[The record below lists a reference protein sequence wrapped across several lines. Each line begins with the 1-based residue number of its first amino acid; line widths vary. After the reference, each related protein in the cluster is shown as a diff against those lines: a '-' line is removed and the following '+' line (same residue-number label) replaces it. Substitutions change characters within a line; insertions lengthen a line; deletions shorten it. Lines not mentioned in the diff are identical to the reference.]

1 MTSPTTLERTAG
13 PIATAVRWTRAQWL
27 LLMVVCTVLALDG
40 LDVSMVG
47 VALPSIGREL
57 HLGTDSL
64 QWIVSAYVLGY
75 GSLLLL
81 GGRLA
86 DLLGRRRIF
95 LIALSV
101 FAAASLLGGLV
112 DDPAILIATRFV
124 KGLAAAFTAP
134 TGFSIITT
142 NFAEGRERNKAL
154 SIFTTFGA
162 SGFSLGLV
170 VGGLMTS
177 LSWRWTFLVSVPIAV
192 LVVRPGLPASS
203 RGIRRTPRT
212 AATTSG
218 APSPSALG
226 MLGLVYTLV
235 SAPEQGWGSVATIA
249 GFIIS
254 AAVLAAFAVIENK
267 VRHPLIR
274 FGILREGWVARA
286 NLSAVGLF
294 GSYLSFQFI
303 LTLFLQSVLGWSPL
317 GMALALLPTGL
328 IVATSAP
335 FADRLINVFGAT
347 RLILTGLAS
356 MGLGYLLFLR
366 VGTTPNYAPDILPS
380 VILLGIGFALAFPS
394 INVQATAGIKDSEQG
409 LAAGLIQTSTQVGAA
424 LVLAVTTAM
433 VSGHS
438 DGGPVPSAA
447 AMLEQYRP
455 GLMLSAAVAIAAL
468 LVAALPAPTAGG
480 RLGGLTRRGLA
491 PAAAWLLGGSAG
503 HGGHGGAKA
512 RLGWRSRRRV
522 RLIGRI
528 RPKSTLTPAT

>member
-1 MTSPTTLERTAG
+1 MTSPTTLKSSTE
-13 PIATAVRWTRAQWL
+13 PPLVSAVHWTRAQWL

-47 VALPSIGREL
+47 VALPSIGQEL
-57 HLGTDSL
+57 NLGTDSL

-192 LVVRPGLPASS
+192 VVVLLGMKFIPKDKPSVED
-203 RGIRRTPRT
+203 
-212 AATTSG
+212 SG
-218 APSPSALG
+218 HDVWGAVTLALG

-249 GFIIS
+249 GFAVS
-254 AAVLAAFAVIENK
+254 VAVLAAFAVIENK
-267 VRHPLIR
+267 VKHPLIR
-274 FGILREGWVARA
+274 FSILKEGWVARA

-303 LTLFLQSVLGWSPL
+303 VTMYLQSVLGWTPL
-317 GMALALLPTGL
+317 GMALALLPAGL
-328 IVATSAP
+328 LVATSAP
-335 FADRLINVFGAT
+335 FADRLIEKFGAT
-347 RLILTGLAS
+347 QLILAGLTA
-356 MGLGYLLFLR
+356 MGLGYVLFLR
-366 VGTTPNYAPDILPS
+366 VGTTPNYALDILPS
-380 VILLGIGFALAFPS
+380 VVLLGVGFALAFPS

-424 LVLAVTTAM
+424 LVLAVTTAL
-433 VSGHS
+433 VSGH
-438 DGGPVPSAA
+438 GQAAGTVSAQ

-455 GLMLSAAVAIAAL
+455 GLILSAAVAIAAL
-468 LVAALPAPTAGG
+468 LVAAAP
-480 RLGGLTRRGLA
+480 
-491 PAAAWLLGGSAG
+491 
-503 HGGHGGAKA
+503 K
-512 RLGWRSRRRV
+512 RRRV
-522 RLIGRI
+522 H
-528 RPKSTLTPAT
+528 S

>member
-1 MTSPTTLERTAG
+1 MTSPTTLQRPAD
-13 PIATAVRWTRAQWL
+13 ALVSAVRWTRAQWL

-47 VALPSIGREL
+47 VALPSIGHEL
-57 HLGTDSL
+57 NLGTDSL

-142 NFAEGRERNKAL
+142 NFAEGRARNKAL

-192 LVVRPGLPASS
+192 VVVLL
-203 RGIRRTPRT
+203 GIRFIPKDKPS
-212 AATTSG
+212 AENSG
-218 APSPSALG
+218 HDIWGAVTLALG

-249 GFIIS
+249 GFAVS

-267 VRHPLIR
+267 VKHPLIR
-274 FGILREGWVARA
+274 FGILKEGWVARA

-303 LTLFLQSVLGWSPL
+303 VTMFLQSVLGWTPL
-317 GMALALLPTGL
+317 GMALALLPAGL
-328 IVATSAP
+328 LVATSAP
-335 FADRLINVFGAT
+335 FADRLIEKFGAKQ
-347 RLILTGLAS
+347 LILTGLTAL
-356 MGLGYLLFLR
+356 GLGYVLFLR
-366 VGTTPNYAPDILPS
+366 VGTTPNYALDILPS
-380 VILLGIGFALAFPS
+380 VVLLGIGFAWAFPS
-394 INVQATAGIKDSEQG
+394 INVLATEGIRDSEQG

-424 LVLAVTTAM
+424 LVLAVTTAL
-433 VSGHS
+433 VSGH
-438 DGGPVPSAA
+438 GQAAGTVSAQ
-447 AMLEQYRP
+447 AMLDQYRP
-455 GLMLSAAVAIAAL
+455 GLILSAAVAIAAL
-468 LVAALPAPTAGG
+468 LVAA
-480 RLGGLTRRGLA
+480 A
-491 PAAAWLLGGSAG
+491 PA
-503 HGGHGGAKA
+503 KRRA
-512 RLGWRSRRRV
+512 RV
-522 RLIGRI
+522 
-528 RPKSTLTPAT
+528 

>member
-1 MTSPTTLERTAG
+1 MTSPTTLKTSAE
-13 PIATAVRWTRAQWL
+13 PPLVSAVRWTRAQWL

-47 VALPSIGREL
+47 VALPSIGQEL
-57 HLGTDSL
+57 NLGTDSL

-95 LIALSV
+95 LIALTV

-112 DDPAILIATRFV
+112 DDPAILIATRFI

-192 LVVRPGLPASS
+192 VVVLLGMKFIPKDKPSVED
-203 RGIRRTPRT
+203 
-212 AATTSG
+212 SG
-218 APSPSALG
+218 HDIWGAVTLALG

-249 GFIIS
+249 GFAVS
-254 AAVLAAFAVIENK
+254 VAVLAAFAVIENK
-267 VRHPLIR
+267 VKHPLIR
-274 FGILREGWVARA
+274 FSILKEGWVARA

-303 LTLFLQSVLGWSPL
+303 VTMFLQSVLGWTPL
-317 GMALALLPTGL
+317 GMALALLPAGL
-328 IVATSAP
+328 LVATSAP
-335 FADRLINVFGAT
+335 FADKLIEKFGAT
-347 RLILTGLAS
+347 QLILTGLTAL
-356 MGLGYLLFLR
+356 GLGYVLFLR
-366 VGTTPNYAPDILPS
+366 VGTTPNYVLDILPS
-380 VILLGIGFALAFPS
+380 VVLLGVGFALAFPS

-424 LVLAVTTAM
+424 LVLAVTTAL
-433 VSGHS
+433 VSGH
-438 DGGPVPSAA
+438 GQGAGTVSAQ

-455 GLMLSAAVAIAAL
+455 GLILSAAVAIAAL
-468 LVAALPAPTAGG
+468 LVAAAP
-480 RLGGLTRRGLA
+480 
-491 PAAAWLLGGSAG
+491 
-503 HGGHGGAKA
+503 
-512 RLGWRSRRRV
+512 SRRR
-522 RLIGRI
+522 I
-528 RPKSTLTPAT
+528 RS

>member
-1 MTSPTTLERTAG
+1 MTSPTTLKTSAE
-13 PIATAVRWTRAQWL
+13 PPLVSAVRWTRAQWL

-47 VALPSIGREL
+47 VALPSIGQEL

-95 LIALSV
+95 LIALTV

-112 DDPAILIATRFV
+112 DDPAVLIATRFV

-192 LVVRPGLPASS
+192 VVVLL
-203 RGIRRTPRT
+203 GIKFIPKDKPS
-212 AATTSG
+212 AENSG
-218 APSPSALG
+218 HDIWGAVTLALG

-249 GFIIS
+249 GFAVS
-254 AAVLAAFAVIENK
+254 VAVLAAFAIIENK
-267 VRHPLIR
+267 VKHPLIR
-274 FGILREGWVARA
+274 FGILKEGWVGRA

-303 LTLFLQSVLGWSPL
+303 VTMFLQSVLGWTPL
-317 GMALALLPTGL
+317 GMALALLPAGL
-328 IVATSAP
+328 LVATSAP
-335 FADRLINVFGAT
+335 FADRLIEKFGAT
-347 RLILTGLAS
+347 QLILTGLTAL
-356 MGLGYLLFLR
+356 GLGYVLFLR
-366 VGTTPNYAPDILPS
+366 VGTTPNYALDILPS
-380 VILLGIGFALAFPS
+380 VVLLGVGFALAFPS

-424 LVLAVTTAM
+424 LVLAVTTAL
-433 VSGHS
+433 VSGH
-438 DGGPVPSAA
+438 GQAAGTVSAQ

-455 GLMLSAAVAIAAL
+455 GLILSAAVAIAAL
-468 LVAALPAPTAGG
+468 LVAAAP
-480 RLGGLTRRGLA
+480 
-491 PAAAWLLGGSAG
+491 
-503 HGGHGGAKA
+503 
-512 RLGWRSRRRV
+512 SRRRV
-522 RLIGRI
+522 R
-528 RPKSTLTPAT
+528 P

>member
-1 MTSPTTLERTAG
+1 MTSPSTLERTAG
-13 PIATAVRWTRAQWL
+13 QIATAVRWTRAQWL

-47 VALPSIGREL
+47 VALPSIGHEL
-57 HLGTDSL
+57 NLGTDSL

-112 DDPAILIATRFV
+112 NDPAVLIATRFV

-192 LVVRPGLPASS
+192 LVVILGYRFIP
-203 RGIRRTPRT
+203 RDTPD
-212 AATTSG
+212 ATDSG
-218 APSPSALG
+218 HDVWGAVTLALG

-254 AAVLAAFAVIENK
+254 AAVLATFALIENK

-303 LTLFLQSVLGWSPL
+303 VTLFLQSVLGWSPL
-317 GMALALLPTGL
+317 SMALALLPAGL

-335 FADRLINVFGAT
+335 FADRLINIFGAT
-347 RLILTGLAS
+347 KLILTGLVS
-356 MGLGYLLFLR
+356 LGLGYILFLR
-366 VGTTPNYAPDILPS
+366 VGTTPNYALDILPS
-380 VILLGIGFALAFPS
+380 IILLGIGFALAFPS

-424 LVLAVTTAM
+424 LVLAITTAL
-433 VSGHS
+433 VSGGHS
-438 DGGPVPSAA
+438 HGGAAPSAA

-455 GLMLSAAVAIAAL
+455 GLVLSAAVAIAAL
-468 LVAALPAPTAGG
+468 LVAASPA
-480 RLGGLTRRGLA
+480 
-491 PAAAWLLGGSAG
+491 
-503 HGGHGGAKA
+503 
-512 RLGWRSRRRV
+512 RRRAV
-522 RLIGRI
+522 AL
-528 RPKSTLTPAT
+528 AA

>member
-1 MTSPTTLERTAG
+1 MTSPTTLKTSTE
-13 PIATAVRWTRAQWL
+13 PPLVSAVHWTRAQWL

-47 VALPSIGREL
+47 VALPSIGQEL
-57 HLGTDSL
+57 NLGTDSL

-95 LIALSV
+95 LIALTV

-192 LVVRPGLPASS
+192 VVVLLGMKFIPKDKPSAEN
-203 RGIRRTPRT
+203 
-212 AATTSG
+212 SG
-218 APSPSALG
+218 HDLWGAVTLALG

-249 GFIIS
+249 GFAVSI
-254 AAVLAAFAVIENK
+254 AVLAAFAVIENK
-267 VRHPLIR
+267 VKHPLIR
-274 FGILREGWVARA
+274 FSILKEGWVARA

-303 LTLFLQSVLGWSPL
+303 VTMYLQSVLGWTPL
-317 GMALALLPTGL
+317 GMALALLPAGL
-328 IVATSAP
+328 LVATSAP
-335 FADRLINVFGAT
+335 FADRLIERFGAT
-347 RLILTGLAS
+347 QLILAGLTA
-356 MGLGYLLFLR
+356 MGLGYVLFLR
-366 VGTTPNYAPDILPS
+366 VGTTPNYVLDILPS
-380 VILLGIGFALAFPS
+380 VVLLGIGFALAFPS

-424 LVLAVTTAM
+424 LVLAVTTAL
-433 VSGHS
+433 VSSHGQAA
-438 DGGPVPSAA
+438 GTVSAQ

-455 GLMLSAAVAIAAL
+455 GLILSAAVAIAAL
-468 LVAALPAPTAGG
+468 LVAAAP
-480 RLGGLTRRGLA
+480 
-491 PAAAWLLGGSAG
+491 
-503 HGGHGGAKA
+503 K
-512 RLGWRSRRRV
+512 RRRV
-522 RLIGRI
+522 R
-528 RPKSTLTPAT
+528 S

>member
-1 MTSPTTLERTAG
+1 MTSPTTLKTPAG
-13 PIATAVRWTRAQWL
+13 AVVSAVKWTRSQWL

-47 VALPSIGREL
+47 VALPSIGQEL
-57 HLGTDSL
+57 NLGTDTL

-95 LIALSV
+95 LIALAV
-101 FAAASLLGGLV
+101 FAAASLVGGLV
-112 DDPAILIATRFV
+112 DDPAVLIATRFI

-192 LVVRPGLPASS
+192 AVVLL
-203 RGIRRTPRT
+203 GIRFIPKDKPS
-212 AATTSG
+212 AENSG
-218 APSPSALG
+218 HDIWGAVTLALG

-235 SAPEQGWGSVATIA
+235 SAPEAGWGSVATIA
-249 GFIIS
+249 GFAVS
-254 AAVLAAFAVIENK
+254 AAVLAAFAVIESK
-267 VRHPLIR
+267 VKHPLIR
-274 FGILREGWVARA
+274 FGILKEGWVARA

-303 LTLFLQSVLGWSPL
+303 VTMFLQSVLGWTPL
-317 GMALALLPTGL
+317 GMALALLPAGL
-328 IVATSAP
+328 LVATSAP
-335 FADRLINVFGAT
+335 FADRLIEKFGAT
-347 RLILTGLAS
+347 QLILTGLTAL
-356 MGLGYLLFLR
+356 GLGYVLFLR
-366 VGTTPNYAPDILPS
+366 VGTTPNYALDILPS

-394 INVQATAGIKDSEQG
+394 INVQATTGIKDSEQG

-424 LVLAVTTAM
+424 LVLAVTTAL
-433 VSGHS
+433 VSSHGQPTGS
-438 DGGPVPSAA
+438 VSPQ

-455 GLMLSAAVAIAAL
+455 GLILSAAVAIAAL
-468 LVAALPAPTAGG
+468 LVAA
-480 RLGGLTRRGLA
+480 A
-491 PAAAWLLGGSAG
+491 PARRRQAPAGSA
-503 HGGHGGAKA
+503 
-512 RLGWRSRRRV
+512 R
-522 RLIGRI
+522 
-528 RPKSTLTPAT
+528 

>member
-1 MTSPTTLERTAG
+1 MTSPTTLERSAG

-57 HLGTDSL
+57 NLGTDAL

-142 NFAEGRERNKAL
+142 NFAEGRHRNKAL

-177 LSWRWTFLVSVPIAV
+177 LSWRWTFLVSVPIAIA
-192 LVVRPGLPASS
+192 VVILGARFIPRDRPD
-203 RGIRRTPRT
+203 
-212 AATTSG
+212 AADSG
-218 APSPSALG
+218 HDIWGAVTLALG

-235 SAPEQGWGSVATIA
+235 SAPERGWGSVATIA

-303 LTLFLQSVLGWSPL
+303 VTLFLQTALGWSPL
-317 GMALALLPTGL
+317 AMALALLPTGL

-347 RLILTGLAS
+347 RLILAGLVS
-356 MGLGYLLFLR
+356 MGLGYVLFLR
-366 VGTTPNYAPDILPS
+366 VGTMPNYALDILPS
-380 VILLGIGFALAFPS
+380 IILLGIGFALAFPS
-394 INVQATAGIKDSEQG
+394 INVQATAGIRDSEQG

-433 VSGHS
+433 VSGGHS
-438 DGGPVPSAA
+438 DGGTVRSAA

-455 GLMLSAAVAIAAL
+455 GLVLSAAVAIAAL
-468 LVAALPAPTAGG
+468 LVAALPA
-480 RLGGLTRRGLA
+480 RRR
-491 PAAAWLLGGSAG
+491 AAAL
-503 HGGHGGAKA
+503 
-512 RLGWRSRRRV
+512 
-522 RLIGRI
+522 
-528 RPKSTLTPAT
+528 PA

>member
-1 MTSPTTLERTAG
+1 MTSTSTLERSAG
-13 PIATAVRWTRAQWL
+13 ERLSPVHWTRAQWML
-27 LLMVVCTVLALDG
+27 LLVLCTVLALDA

-47 VALPSIGREL
+47 VALPSIGTEL
-57 HLGTDSL
+57 HLGTESL

-81 GGRLA
+81 GGRMA

-112 DDPAILIATRFV
+112 DDPALLIATRFV

-134 TGFSIITT
+134 AGFSIITT
-142 NFAEGRERNKAL
+142 NFAEGRERNRAV

-170 VGGLMTS
+170 VGGLMTA
-177 LSWRWTFLVSVPIAV
+177 LSWRWTFLVSVPVAV
-192 LVVRPGLPASS
+192 AVVILGLKYIPRDGAAGKDQDS
-203 RGIRRTPRT
+203 RHDVWGAVTL
-212 AATTSG
+212 AA
-218 APSPSALG
+218 G

-235 SAPEQGWGSVATIA
+235 SAPGNGWGSVATIA
-249 GFIIS
+249 GFVAS
-254 AAVLAAFAVIENK
+254 AAVLAAFAVIENR

-274 FGILREGWVARA
+274 FSILKEGWVARA

-303 LTLFLQSVLGWSPL
+303 LTLYLQSVLGWSPL

-328 IVATSAP
+328 LVASSAP
-335 FADRLINVFGAT
+335 FADRLIDRFGAP

-356 MGLGYLLFLR
+356 LALGYVLFLR
-366 VGTTPNYAPDILPS
+366 VGTSPNYVTDILPS
-380 VILLGIGFALAFPS
+380 VLLLGVGFALAFPS
-394 INVQATAGIKDSEQG
+394 INVQATAGIRNAEQG

-433 VSGHS
+433 VSGHGNAP
-438 DGGPVPSAA
+438 DAGAAVDAA

-455 GLMLSAAVAIAAL
+455 GLILSAAVAVAAL
-468 LVAALPAPTAGG
+468 LIAAAPSRQRISVAADHSTA
-480 RLGGLTRRGLA
+480 
-491 PAAAWLLGGSAG
+491 
-503 HGGHGGAKA
+503 
-512 RLGWRSRRRV
+512 
-522 RLIGRI
+522 
-528 RPKSTLTPAT
+528 

>member
-1 MTSPTTLERTAG
+1 
-13 PIATAVRWTRAQWL
+13 
-27 LLMVVCTVLALDG
+27 MVVCTVLALDG

-47 VALPSIGREL
+47 VALPSIGHEL

-112 DDPAILIATRFV
+112 NDPTVLIATRFV

-192 LVVRPGLPASS
+192 LVVVLGYRFIP
-203 RGIRRTPRT
+203 RDTPD
-212 AATTSG
+212 ATDSG
-218 APSPSALG
+218 HDIWGAVTLALG

-249 GFIIS
+249 GFLIS
-254 AAVLAAFAVIENK
+254 AAVLGAFAVIENK

-303 LTLFLQSVLGWSPL
+303 VTLFLQSALGWSPL
-317 GMALALLPTGL
+317 SMALALLPTGL

-347 RLILTGLAS
+347 RLILAGLAS
-356 MGLGYLLFLR
+356 MGLGYVLFLR
-366 VGTTPNYAPDILPS
+366 VGTTPNYALDILPS
-380 VILLGIGFALAFPS
+380 IILLGIGFALAFPS

-433 VSGHS
+433 VSGGNS
-438 DGGPVPSAA
+438 DGGTAPGAA

-468 LVAALPAPTAGG
+468 LVAASPA
-480 RLGGLTRRGLA
+480 
-491 PAAAWLLGGSAG
+491 
-503 HGGHGGAKA
+503 
-512 RLGWRSRRRV
+512 RRRTV
-522 RLIGRI
+522 AL
-528 RPKSTLTPAT
+528 AA

>member
-1 MTSPTTLERTAG
+1 MTSPTALKSSTEPPLVS
-13 PIATAVRWTRAQWL
+13 AVHWTRAQWL

-47 VALPSIGREL
+47 VALPSIGQEL
-57 HLGTDSL
+57 NLGTDSL

-95 LIALSV
+95 LIALTV

-112 DDPAILIATRFV
+112 DDPAILIATRFI

-192 LVVRPGLPASS
+192 VVVLLGMKFIPKDKPSVED
-203 RGIRRTPRT
+203 
-212 AATTSG
+212 SG
-218 APSPSALG
+218 HDVWGAVTLALG

-249 GFIIS
+249 GFAVS
-254 AAVLAAFAVIENK
+254 VAVLAAFAVIENK
-267 VRHPLIR
+267 VKHPLIR
-274 FGILREGWVARA
+274 FSILKEGWVARA

-303 LTLFLQSVLGWSPL
+303 VTMYLQSVLGWTPL
-317 GMALALLPTGL
+317 GMALALLPAGL
-328 IVATSAP
+328 LVATSAP
-335 FADRLINVFGAT
+335 FADKLIEKFGAT
-347 RLILTGLAS
+347 QLILAGLTA
-356 MGLGYLLFLR
+356 MGLGYVLFLR
-366 VGTTPNYAPDILPS
+366 VGTTPNYVLDILPS
-380 VILLGIGFALAFPS
+380 VVLLGVGFALAFPS

-424 LVLAVTTAM
+424 LVLAVTTAL
-433 VSGHS
+433 VSGH
-438 DGGPVPSAA
+438 GQAAGTVSAQ

-455 GLMLSAAVAIAAL
+455 GLILSAAVAIAAL
-468 LVAALPAPTAGG
+468 LVAAAP
-480 RLGGLTRRGLA
+480 
-491 PAAAWLLGGSAG
+491 
-503 HGGHGGAKA
+503 
-512 RLGWRSRRRV
+512 SRRRV
-522 RLIGRI
+522 R
-528 RPKSTLTPAT
+528 S

>member
-1 MTSPTTLERTAG
+1 
-13 PIATAVRWTRAQWL
+13 
-27 LLMVVCTVLALDG
+27 MVLCTVLALDA

-47 VALPSIGREL
+47 VALPSIGTEL
-57 HLGTDSL
+57 HLGTESL

-81 GGRLA
+81 GGRMA

-112 DDPAILIATRFV
+112 DDPALLIATRFL

-134 TGFSIITT
+134 AGFSIITT
-142 NFAEGRERNKAL
+142 NFAEGRERNRAV

-170 VGGLMTS
+170 VGGLMTA
-177 LSWRWTFLVSVPIAV
+177 LSWRWTFLVSVPVAV
-192 LVVRPGLPASS
+192 AVVILGLKY
-203 RGIRRTPRT
+203 IPRDG
-212 AATTSG
+212 AAGKDQDSG
-218 APSPSALG
+218 HDVWGAVTLAAG

-235 SAPEQGWGSVATIA
+235 SAPGNGWGSVATIA
-249 GFIIS
+249 GFVAS
-254 AAVLAAFAVIENK
+254 AAVLAAFAVIENRVK
-267 VRHPLIR
+267 HPLIR
-274 FGILREGWVARA
+274 FSILKEGWVARA

-303 LTLFLQSVLGWSPL
+303 LTLYLQSVLGWSPL

-328 IVATSAP
+328 LVASSAP
-335 FADRLINVFGAT
+335 FADRLIDKFGAP

-356 MGLGYLLFLR
+356 LALGYVLFLR
-366 VGTTPNYAPDILPS
+366 VGTSPNYVTDILPS
-380 VILLGIGFALAFPS
+380 VLLLGIGFALAFPS
-394 INVQATAGIKDSEQG
+394 INVQATAGIRNAEQG

-433 VSGHS
+433 VSGHGNAS
-438 DGGPVPSAA
+438 DGGTAGTAVNAA

-455 GLMLSAAVAIAAL
+455 GLILSAAVAIAAL
-468 LVAALPAPTAGG
+468 LIAASPA
-480 RLGGLTRRGLA
+480 
-491 PAAAWLLGGSAG
+491 
-503 HGGHGGAKA
+503 
-512 RLGWRSRRRV
+512 RRRKAV
-522 RLIGRI
+522 
-528 RPKSTLTPAT
+528 AVEA

>member
-1 MTSPTTLERTAG
+1 MTSPTTLKTSAE
-13 PIATAVRWTRAQWL
+13 PPLVSAVRWTRAQWL

-47 VALPSIGREL
+47 VALPSIGQEL

-95 LIALSV
+95 LIALTV

-112 DDPAILIATRFV
+112 DDPAVLIATRFV

-192 LVVRPGLPASS
+192 VVVLL
-203 RGIRRTPRT
+203 GIKFIPKDKPS
-212 AATTSG
+212 AENSG
-218 APSPSALG
+218 HDIWGAVTLALG

-249 GFIIS
+249 GFAVS
-254 AAVLAAFAVIENK
+254 VAVLAAFAIIENK
-267 VRHPLIR
+267 VKHPLIR
-274 FGILREGWVARA
+274 FGILKEGWVARA

-303 LTLFLQSVLGWSPL
+303 VTMFLQSVLGWTPL
-317 GMALALLPTGL
+317 AMALALLPAGL
-328 IVATSAP
+328 LVATSAP
-335 FADRLINVFGAT
+335 FADRLIEKFGAT
-347 RLILTGLAS
+347 QLILTGLTAL
-356 MGLGYLLFLR
+356 GLGYVLFLR
-366 VGTTPNYAPDILPS
+366 VGTTPNYALDILPS
-380 VILLGIGFALAFPS
+380 VVLLGVGFALAFPS

-424 LVLAVTTAM
+424 LVLAVTTAL
-433 VSGHS
+433 VSGH
-438 DGGPVPSAA
+438 GQAAGTVSAQ

-455 GLMLSAAVAIAAL
+455 GLILSAAVAIAAL
-468 LVAALPAPTAGG
+468 LVAAAP
-480 RLGGLTRRGLA
+480 
-491 PAAAWLLGGSAG
+491 
-503 HGGHGGAKA
+503 
-512 RLGWRSRRRV
+512 SRRRV
-522 RLIGRI
+522 R
-528 RPKSTLTPAT
+528 P

>member
-1 MTSPTTLERTAG
+1 MTSPTTLKKPAEPLA
-13 PIATAVRWTRAQWL
+13 AAVRWTRAQWL

-47 VALPSIGREL
+47 VALPSIGHEL
-57 HLGTDSL
+57 NLGTDSL

-95 LIALSV
+95 LIALTV

-192 LVVRPGLPASS
+192 IVVLLGMKFIPKDKPSVED
-203 RGIRRTPRT
+203 
-212 AATTSG
+212 SG
-218 APSPSALG
+218 HDIWGAVTLALG

-249 GFIIS
+249 GFAVS
-254 AAVLAAFAVIENK
+254 AAVLVAFAIIERK
-267 VRHPLIR
+267 VKHPLIR
-274 FGILREGWVARA
+274 FGILKEGWVARA

-303 LTLFLQSVLGWSPL
+303 VTMFLQSVLGWTPL
-317 GMALALLPTGL
+317 GMALALLPAGL
-328 IVATSAP
+328 LVATSAP
-335 FADRLINVFGAT
+335 FADRLIEKFGAT
-347 RLILTGLAS
+347 QLILTGLTAL
-356 MGLGYLLFLR
+356 GLGYVLFLR
-366 VGTTPNYAPDILPS
+366 VGTTPNYALDILPS
-380 VILLGIGFALAFPS
+380 VVLLGIGFALAFPS
-394 INVQATAGIKDSEQG
+394 INVQATAGIRDSEQG

-424 LVLAVTTAM
+424 LVLAVTTAL
-433 VSGHS
+433 VSGHGHAS
-438 DGGPVPSAA
+438 GTVSAQ

-455 GLMLSAAVAIAAL
+455 GLILSAAVAIAAL
-468 LVAALPAPTAGG
+468 LVAAAP
-480 RLGGLTRRGLA
+480 
-491 PAAAWLLGGSAG
+491 
-503 HGGHGGAKA
+503 
-512 RLGWRSRRRV
+512 SRRRV
-522 RLIGRI
+522 A
-528 RPKSTLTPAT
+528 S

>member
-1 MTSPTTLERTAG
+1 MTSPTTLKTSTA
-13 PIATAVRWTRAQWL
+13 PPLVSAVHWTRAQWL

-47 VALPSIGREL
+47 VALPSIGQEL
-57 HLGTDSL
+57 NLGTDSL

-95 LIALSV
+95 LIALTV

-112 DDPAILIATRFV
+112 DDPAILIATRFI

-192 LVVRPGLPASS
+192 VVVLLGMKFIPKDKPSAEN
-203 RGIRRTPRT
+203 
-212 AATTSG
+212 SG
-218 APSPSALG
+218 HDIWGAVTLALG

-249 GFIIS
+249 GFAVSI
-254 AAVLAAFAVIENK
+254 AVLAAFAVIENK
-267 VRHPLIR
+267 VKHPLIR
-274 FGILREGWVARA
+274 FSILKEGWVARA

-303 LTLFLQSVLGWSPL
+303 VTMYLQSVLGWTPL
-317 GMALALLPTGL
+317 GMALALLPAGL
-328 IVATSAP
+328 LVMGSAP
-335 FADRLINVFGAT
+335 FADRLIEKFGAT
-347 RLILTGLAS
+347 QLILTGLTAL
-356 MGLGYLLFLR
+356 GLGYGLFLR
-366 VGTTPNYAPDILPS
+366 VGTTPNYVLDILPS
-380 VILLGIGFALAFPS
+380 VVLLGIGFALAFPS
-394 INVQATAGIKDSEQG
+394 INVQATTGIRDSEQG

-424 LVLAVTTAM
+424 LVLAVTTALA
-433 VSGHS
+433 SGH
-438 DGGPVPSAA
+438 GQAAGTVSAQ

-455 GLMLSAAVAIAAL
+455 GLILSAAVAIAAL
-468 LVAALPAPTAGG
+468 LVAAAP
-480 RLGGLTRRGLA
+480 
-491 PAAAWLLGGSAG
+491 
-503 HGGHGGAKA
+503 K
-512 RLGWRSRRRV
+512 RRRV
-522 RLIGRI
+522 R
-528 RPKSTLTPAT
+528 S

>member
-1 MTSPTTLERTAG
+1 MTSPTTLKTSTE
-13 PIATAVRWTRAQWL
+13 PPLVSAVHWTRAQWL

-47 VALPSIGREL
+47 VALPSIGQEL
-57 HLGTDSL
+57 NLGTDSL

-95 LIALSV
+95 LIALTV
-101 FAAASLLGGLV
+101 FASASLLGGLV
-112 DDPAILIATRFV
+112 DDPAILIATRFI

-192 LVVRPGLPASS
+192 VVVLLGMKFIPKDKPSVED
-203 RGIRRTPRT
+203 
-212 AATTSG
+212 SG
-218 APSPSALG
+218 HDIWGAVTLALG

-235 SAPEQGWGSVATIA
+235 SAPERGWGSVATIA
-249 GFIIS
+249 GFAVS
-254 AAVLAAFAVIENK
+254 VAVLAAFAVIENK
-267 VRHPLIR
+267 VKHPLIR
-274 FGILREGWVARA
+274 FSILKEGWVARA

-303 LTLFLQSVLGWSPL
+303 VTMYLQSVLGWTPL
-317 GMALALLPTGL
+317 GMALALLPAGL
-328 IVATSAP
+328 LVASSAP
-335 FADRLINVFGAT
+335 FADRLIEKFGAT
-347 RLILTGLAS
+347 QLILAGLTA
-356 MGLGYLLFLR
+356 MGLGYVLFLR
-366 VGTTPNYAPDILPS
+366 VGTSPNYLLDILPS
-380 VILLGIGFALAFPS
+380 VVLLGIGFALAFPS

-424 LVLAVTTAM
+424 LVLAVTTAL
-433 VSGHS
+433 VSSHGQAA
-438 DGGPVPSAA
+438 GTVSAQ

-455 GLMLSAAVAIAAL
+455 GLILSAAVAIAAL
-468 LVAALPAPTAGG
+468 LVAAAP
-480 RLGGLTRRGLA
+480 
-491 PAAAWLLGGSAG
+491 
-503 HGGHGGAKA
+503 
-512 RLGWRSRRRV
+512 SRRRV
-522 RLIGRI
+522 R
-528 RPKSTLTPAT
+528 S

>member
-1 MTSPTTLERTAG
+1 MTSTSTLERSAG
-13 PIATAVRWTRAQWL
+13 ERLAPVRWTRAQWM
-27 LLMVVCTVLALDG
+27 LLMVLCTVLALDA

-47 VALPSIGREL
+47 VALPSIGTEL
-57 HLGTDSL
+57 HLGTESL

-81 GGRLA
+81 GGRMA

-112 DDPAILIATRFV
+112 DDPALLIATRFV

-134 TGFSIITT
+134 AAFSIITT
-142 NFAEGRERNKAL
+142 NFAEGRERNRAV

-170 VGGLMTS
+170 VGGLMTAM
-177 LSWRWTFLVSVPIAV
+177 SWRWTFLVSVPVAV
-192 LVVRPGLPASS
+192 AVVILGL
-203 RGIRRTPRT
+203 RYIPRDS
-212 AATTSG
+212 AAGQAEGQSAGKEQDSG
-218 APSPSALG
+218 HDVWGAVTLAAG

-235 SAPEQGWGSVATIA
+235 SAPGNGWGSVATIA
-249 GFIIS
+249 GFVAS
-254 AAVLAAFAVIENK
+254 AAVLAAFAVIENR

-274 FGILREGWVARA
+274 FSILREGWVARA

-303 LTLFLQSVLGWSPL
+303 LTLYLQSVLGWSPL

-328 IVATSAP
+328 LVASSAP
-335 FADRLINVFGAT
+335 FADKLIDKFGAP

-356 MGLGYLLFLR
+356 LALGYLLFLR
-366 VGTTPNYAPDILPS
+366 VGTSPNYVTDILPS
-380 VILLGIGFALAFPS
+380 VLLLGVGFALAFPS
-394 INVQATAGIKDSEQG
+394 INVQATAGISNSEQG

-433 VSGHS
+433 VSGHGSAS
-438 DGGPVPSAA
+438 DGGAGVDAA

-455 GLMLSAAVAIAAL
+455 GLILSAAVALAAL
-468 LVAALPAPTAGG
+468 LIAATP
-480 RLGGLTRRGLA
+480 
-491 PAAAWLLGGSAG
+491 
-503 HGGHGGAKA
+503 
-512 RLGWRSRRRV
+512 SRR
-522 RLIGRI
+522 
-528 RPKSTLTPAT
+528 KKEAATDLQAA

>member
-1 MTSPTTLERTAG
+1 MTSPTTLKTPAE
-13 PIATAVRWTRAQWL
+13 PPLVSAVRWTRAQWL

-47 VALPSIGREL
+47 VALPSIGQEL

-95 LIALSV
+95 LIALTV

-112 DDPAILIATRFV
+112 DDPAVLIATRFV

-192 LVVRPGLPASS
+192 VVVLL
-203 RGIRRTPRT
+203 GIKFIPKDKPS
-212 AATTSG
+212 AENSG
-218 APSPSALG
+218 HDIWGAVTLALG

-249 GFIIS
+249 GFAVS
-254 AAVLAAFAVIENK
+254 VAVLAAFAVIENK
-267 VRHPLIR
+267 VKHPLIR
-274 FGILREGWVARA
+274 FGILKEGWVARA

-303 LTLFLQSVLGWSPL
+303 VTMFLQSVLGWTPL
-317 GMALALLPTGL
+317 GMALALLPAGL
-328 IVATSAP
+328 LVATSAP
-335 FADRLINVFGAT
+335 FADRLIEKFGAT
-347 RLILTGLAS
+347 QLILTGLTAL
-356 MGLGYLLFLR
+356 GLGYVLFLR
-366 VGTTPNYAPDILPS
+366 VGTTPNYALDILPS
-380 VILLGIGFALAFPS
+380 VVLLGIGFALAFPS

-424 LVLAVTTAM
+424 LVLAVTTAL
-433 VSGHS
+433 VSGH
-438 DGGPVPSAA
+438 GQAAGTVSAQ

-455 GLMLSAAVAIAAL
+455 GLILSAAVAIAAL
-468 LVAALPAPTAGG
+468 LVAAAP
-480 RLGGLTRRGLA
+480 
-491 PAAAWLLGGSAG
+491 
-503 HGGHGGAKA
+503 
-512 RLGWRSRRRV
+512 SRKRV
-522 RLIGRI
+522 R
-528 RPKSTLTPAT
+528 T

>member
-13 PIATAVRWTRAQWL
+13 PVATAVRWTRAQWL

-47 VALPSIGREL
+47 VALPSIGHEL
-57 HLGTDSL
+57 NLGTDAL

-192 LVVRPGLPASS
+192 LVVILGHRF
-203 RGIRRTPRT
+203 IPRD
-212 AATTSG
+212 APDATDSG
-218 APSPSALG
+218 HDVWGAVTLALG

-286 NLSAVGLF
+286 NISAVGLF

-303 LTLFLQSVLGWSPL
+303 VTLFLQSALGWSPL
-317 GMALALLPTGL
+317 AMALALLPTGL

-347 RLILTGLAS
+347 RLILAGLAS
-356 MGLGYLLFLR
+356 MGLGYVLFLR
-366 VGTTPNYAPDILPS
+366 VGTTPNYALDILPS
-380 VILLGIGFALAFPS
+380 IILLGIGFALAFPS

-433 VSGHS
+433 VSGGRS
-438 DGGPVPSAA
+438 DGGTVPSAA

-455 GLMLSAAVAIAAL
+455 GLVLSAAVAIAAL
-468 LVAALPAPTAGG
+468 LVAAVPA
-480 RLGGLTRRGLA
+480 
-491 PAAAWLLGGSAG
+491 
-503 HGGHGGAKA
+503 
-512 RLGWRSRRRV
+512 RRRAV
-522 RLIGRI
+522 AL
-528 RPKSTLTPAT
+528 AA

>member
-1 MTSPTTLERTAG
+1 MTSPTSLKNSAE
-13 PIATAVRWTRAQWL
+13 PPLVSAVRWTRAQWL

-47 VALPSIGREL
+47 VALPSIGQEL
-57 HLGTDSL
+57 NLGTDSL

-95 LIALSV
+95 LIALTV

-112 DDPAILIATRFV
+112 DDPAILIATRFI

-192 LVVRPGLPASS
+192 VVVLLGMKFIPKDKPSVED
-203 RGIRRTPRT
+203 
-212 AATTSG
+212 SG
-218 APSPSALG
+218 HDIWGAVTLALG

-249 GFIIS
+249 GFAVS
-254 AAVLAAFAVIENK
+254 VAVLAAFAVIENK
-267 VRHPLIR
+267 VKHPLIR
-274 FGILREGWVARA
+274 FSILKEGWVARA

-303 LTLFLQSVLGWSPL
+303 VTMFLQSVLGWTPL
-317 GMALALLPTGL
+317 GMALALLPAGL
-328 IVATSAP
+328 LVATSAP
-335 FADRLINVFGAT
+335 FADRLIEKFGAT
-347 RLILTGLAS
+347 QLILTGLTAL
-356 MGLGYLLFLR
+356 GLGYVLFLR
-366 VGTTPNYAPDILPS
+366 VGTTPNYALDILPS
-380 VILLGIGFALAFPS
+380 VVLLGIGFALAFPS

-424 LVLAVTTAM
+424 LVLAVTTAL
-433 VSGHS
+433 VSGH
-438 DGGPVPSAA
+438 GQAAGTVSAQ

-455 GLMLSAAVAIAAL
+455 GLILSAAVAIAAL
-468 LVAALPAPTAGG
+468 LVAAAP
-480 RLGGLTRRGLA
+480 
-491 PAAAWLLGGSAG
+491 
-503 HGGHGGAKA
+503 
-512 RLGWRSRRRV
+512 SRRRV
-522 RLIGRI
+522 R
-528 RPKSTLTPAT
+528 S

>member
-1 MTSPTTLERTAG
+1 MTSPITLTRPAEQLHA
-13 PIATAVRWTRAQWL
+13 AVRWTRAQWL

-47 VALPSIGREL
+47 VALPSIGHEL
-57 HLGTDSL
+57 HLGTGSL

-95 LIALSV
+95 LIALTV

-192 LVVRPGLPASS
+192 AVVLLGMLF
-203 RGIRRTPRT
+203 IPRDKPST
-212 AATTSG
+212 EESG
-218 APSPSALG
+218 HDIWGAVTLALG

-235 SAPEQGWGSVATIA
+235 SAPEKGWGSVATIA
-249 GFIIS
+249 GFAIS
-254 AAVLAAFAVIENK
+254 AAVLATFAIIENRVK
-267 VRHPLIR
+267 HPLIR

-303 LTLFLQSVLGWSPL
+303 LTMYLQSVLGWSPL

-328 IVATSAP
+328 LVATSAP
-335 FADRLINVFGAT
+335 FADRFIEKFGAPK
-347 RLILTGLAS
+347 LILAGLTA
-356 MGLGYLLFLR
+356 MGLGYVLFLR
-366 VGTTPNYAPDILPS
+366 VGTSPNYVLDILPS
-380 VILLGIGFALAFPS
+380 VLLLGVGFALAFPS
-394 INVQATAGIKDSEQG
+394 INVQATAGIRDSEQG

-424 LVLAVTTAM
+424 LVLAVTTAL
-433 VSGHS
+433 VSGHGTS
-438 DGGPVPSAA
+438 DGASSTVSAA
-447 AMLEQYRP
+447 AMLDQYRP
-455 GLMLSAAVAIAAL
+455 GLALSAAVAIAAL
-468 LVAALPAPTAGG
+468 LVAASPA
-480 RLGGLTRRGLA
+480 
-491 PAAAWLLGGSAG
+491 
-503 HGGHGGAKA
+503 
-512 RLGWRSRRRV
+512 RRR
-522 RLIGRI
+522 RT
-528 RPKSTLTPAT
+528 S

>member
-1 MTSPTTLERTAG
+1 MVS
-13 PIATAVRWTRAQWL
+13 AVHWTRAQWL

-47 VALPSIGREL
+47 VALPSIGQEL
-57 HLGTDSL
+57 NLGTDSL

-95 LIALSV
+95 LIALTV

-112 DDPAILIATRFV
+112 DDPAILIATRFI

-192 LVVRPGLPASS
+192 VVVLLGMKFIPKDKPSVED
-203 RGIRRTPRT
+203 
-212 AATTSG
+212 SG
-218 APSPSALG
+218 HDVWGAVTLALG

-249 GFIIS
+249 GFAVS
-254 AAVLAAFAVIENK
+254 VAVLAAFAVIENK
-267 VRHPLIR
+267 VKHPLIR
-274 FGILREGWVARA
+274 FSILKEGWVARA

-303 LTLFLQSVLGWSPL
+303 VTMYLQSVLGWTPL
-317 GMALALLPTGL
+317 GMALALLPAGL
-328 IVATSAP
+328 LVASSAP
-335 FADRLINVFGAT
+335 FADRLIEKFGAT
-347 RLILTGLAS
+347 QLILAGLTA
-356 MGLGYLLFLR
+356 MGLGYVLFLR
-366 VGTTPNYAPDILPS
+366 VGTTPNYVLDILPS
-380 VILLGIGFALAFPS
+380 VILLGVGFALAFPS

-424 LVLAVTTAM
+424 LVLAVTTAL
-433 VSGHS
+433 VSGH
-438 DGGPVPSAA
+438 GQTAGTVSAQ

-455 GLMLSAAVAIAAL
+455 GLILSAAVAIAAL
-468 LVAALPAPTAGG
+468 LVAAAP
-480 RLGGLTRRGLA
+480 
-491 PAAAWLLGGSAG
+491 
-503 HGGHGGAKA
+503 
-512 RLGWRSRRRV
+512 SRRRV
-522 RLIGRI
+522 R
-528 RPKSTLTPAT
+528 S

>member
-1 MTSPTTLERTAG
+1 
-13 PIATAVRWTRAQWL
+13 
-27 LLMVVCTVLALDG
+27 MVVCTVLALDG

-47 VALPSIGREL
+47 VALPSIGQEL
-57 HLGTDSL
+57 NLGTDSL

-95 LIALSV
+95 LIALAV

-192 LVVRPGLPASS
+192 AVVLLGMKFIPKDKPSAEN
-203 RGIRRTPRT
+203 
-212 AATTSG
+212 SG
-218 APSPSALG
+218 HDIWGAVTLALG

-249 GFIIS
+249 GFAIS

-267 VRHPLIR
+267 VKHPLIR
-274 FGILREGWVARA
+274 FGILKEGWVARA

-303 LTLFLQSVLGWSPL
+303 VTMFLQSVLGWTPL
-317 GMALALLPTGL
+317 GMALALLPAGL
-328 IVATSAP
+328 LVATSAP
-335 FADRLINVFGAT
+335 FADRLIEKFGAT
-347 RLILTGLAS
+347 QLILTGLTAL
-356 MGLGYLLFLR
+356 GLGYVLFLR
-366 VGTTPNYAPDILPS
+366 VGTTPNYALDILPS

-394 INVQATAGIKDSEQG
+394 INVQATTGIKDSEQG

-424 LVLAVTTAM
+424 LVLAVTTAL
-433 VSGHS
+433 VSGH
-438 DGGPVPSAA
+438 GEARGTLSAQ

-455 GLMLSAAVAIAAL
+455 GLILSAAVAIAAL
-468 LVAALPAPTAGG
+468 LVAAAP
-480 RLGGLTRRGLA
+480 
-491 PAAAWLLGGSAG
+491 
-503 HGGHGGAKA
+503 
-512 RLGWRSRRRV
+512 SRRR
-522 RLIGRI
+522 I
-528 RPKSTLTPAT
+528 RA

>member
-1 MTSPTTLERTAG
+1 MTSPITLTRPAEQLHA
-13 PIATAVRWTRAQWL
+13 AVRWTRAQWL

-47 VALPSIGREL
+47 VALPSIGHEL
-57 HLGTDSL
+57 HLGTGSL

-95 LIALSV
+95 LIALTV

-192 LVVRPGLPASS
+192 AVVLLGMLF
-203 RGIRRTPRT
+203 IPRDKPST
-212 AATTSG
+212 EESG
-218 APSPSALG
+218 HDIWGAVTLALG

-235 SAPEQGWGSVATIA
+235 SAPEKGWGSVATIA
-249 GFIIS
+249 GFAIS
-254 AAVLAAFAVIENK
+254 AAVLATFAIIENRVK
-267 VRHPLIR
+267 HPLIR

-303 LTLFLQSVLGWSPL
+303 LTMYLQSVLGWSPL

-328 IVATSAP
+328 LVATSAP
-335 FADRLINVFGAT
+335 FADRFIEKFGAPK
-347 RLILTGLAS
+347 LILAGLTA
-356 MGLGYLLFLR
+356 MGLGYVLFLR
-366 VGTTPNYAPDILPS
+366 VGTSPNYVLDILPS
-380 VILLGIGFALAFPS
+380 VLLLGVGFALAFPS
-394 INVQATAGIKDSEQG
+394 INVQATAGIRDSEQG

-424 LVLAVTTAM
+424 LVLAVTTAL
-433 VSGHS
+433 VSGHGTS
-438 DGGPVPSAA
+438 DGTSSTVSAA
-447 AMLEQYRP
+447 AMLDQYRP
-455 GLMLSAAVAIAAL
+455 GLALSAAVAIAAL
-468 LVAALPAPTAGG
+468 LVAASPA
-480 RLGGLTRRGLA
+480 
-491 PAAAWLLGGSAG
+491 
-503 HGGHGGAKA
+503 
-512 RLGWRSRRRV
+512 RRR
-522 RLIGRI
+522 RT
-528 RPKSTLTPAT
+528 S

>member
-1 MTSPTTLERTAG
+1 MTSPTTLKTPVE
-13 PIATAVRWTRAQWL
+13 PLVSAVRWTRAQWL

-47 VALPSIGREL
+47 VALPSIGQEL
-57 HLGTDSL
+57 NLGTDSL

-95 LIALSV
+95 LIALTV

-112 DDPAILIATRFV
+112 DDPAILIATRFI

-192 LVVRPGLPASS
+192 IVVLLGLKFIPKDKPSVED
-203 RGIRRTPRT
+203 
-212 AATTSG
+212 SG
-218 APSPSALG
+218 HDFWGAVTLALG

-249 GFIIS
+249 GFAVS
-254 AAVLAAFAVIENK
+254 VAVLAAFAVIENK
-267 VRHPLIR
+267 VKHPLIR
-274 FGILREGWVARA
+274 FSILKEGWVARA

-303 LTLFLQSVLGWSPL
+303 VTMFLQSVLGWTPL
-317 GMALALLPTGL
+317 GMALALLPAGL
-328 IVATSAP
+328 LVATSAP
-335 FADRLINVFGAT
+335 FADRLIEKFGAT
-347 RLILTGLAS
+347 QLILTGLTAL
-356 MGLGYLLFLR
+356 GLGYVLFLR
-366 VGTTPNYAPDILPS
+366 VGTTPNYALDILPS
-380 VILLGIGFALAFPS
+380 VVLLGIGFALAFPS

-424 LVLAVTTAM
+424 LVLAVTTAL
-433 VSGHS
+433 VSGH
-438 DGGPVPSAA
+438 GQGAGTVSAQ

-455 GLMLSAAVAIAAL
+455 GLILSAAVAIAAL
-468 LVAALPAPTAGG
+468 LVAAAP
-480 RLGGLTRRGLA
+480 
-491 PAAAWLLGGSAG
+491 
-503 HGGHGGAKA
+503 
-512 RLGWRSRRRV
+512 SRRR
-522 RLIGRI
+522 I
-528 RPKSTLTPAT
+528 RA